1 MNLSEI
7 QITLAKNLDSS
18 RIIDFWKANDITLS
32 STDNPLEVS
41 HAATINPQLFLV
53 ALYNNDIAGTVW
65 GNFDGR
71 RGFVVHFAVRKDV
84 RKMGIGKLL
93 MDRLEDE
100 FRAISCK
107 KVHLFIEKTNLAVEP
122 YYARRGYK
130 KRDDLILMSK
140 DL

>member
-1 MNLSEI
+1 MNLSAI
-7 QITLAKNLDSS
+7 QITIAKNLDSS
-18 RIIDFWKANDITLS
+18 RIVDFWKSNDISIS
-32 STDNPLEVS
+32 STDNPQEVA

-53 ALYNNDIAGTVW
+53 ALYNNDIVGTVW

-71 RGFVVHFAVRKDV
+71 RGFVVHFAVRKDL
-84 RKMGIGKLL
+84 RKCGIGKLL
-93 MDRLEDE
+93 MDKLEDE
-100 FRAISCK
+100 FRAIGCK
-107 KVHLFIEKTNLAVEP
+107 KVHLFIEKSNLVVEP